1 MQTSFLGARAR
12 ARARALAA
20 AVALLVAISVG
31 SVGCGDAGTD
41 PSRPSSGKT
50 SGSKGG
56 PGVGDGVPG
65 VATDGG
71 WPPSQPSDGGGAPSQ
86 FPRLPDVTFPPVA
99 HARGSGLSMGVV
111 TGRIYADLAMAPAE
125 RMRDFAALGVRILRL
140 EIERATPL
148 SDYAKI
154 AAAAKDNGIEILAL
168 FTQNSL
174 AAASDPMA
182 GTRADFDGTFVPKM
196 LAAIDAAS
204 AAIPGLRYVEVWNEP
219 DVYAFTPFYA
229 YSAGTCTPLEGSYR
243 YALLTVRVFEAL
255 NERRKSGTATPT
267 MVAFDFSHQDD
278 ECVLSAVADAPPIAS
293 HRSAYRAPNGLPDGL
308 PTDIVSIHGY
318 GLPNRI
324 PGELGYTYA
333 GGTFAD
339 GVTTFLDHQ
348 FADGRRMIGAA
359 PVWYTE
365 VGFCIGGIGG
375 ADPLQRQQQAV
386 TGAMTALRSHSEIT
400 AAFLYSYR
408 DDEGSGGER
417 CGLRNSSSTSYA
429 VHPAYEAFQ
438 AQAVTDSDVV
448 GPGGAITTSASSV
461 KAGAAVDVTGWAID
475 ADALPPTVAIFVD
488 GAVVATVQDGSS
500 PNATG
505 CSASHSMRCPNVGF
519 EVAITAPT
527 TPGVHEVAVRA
538 TDAKGNARVIGRVAL
553 AVAP

>member
-1 MQTSFLGARAR
+1 MQASYARS
-12 ARARALAA
+12 LW
-20 AVALLVAISVG
+20 AVGILLVAIG
-31 SVGCGDAGTD
+31 IGCGGAPTDLSRAKGARNVGPSEGETGAG
-41 PSRPSSGKT
+41 G
-50 SGSKGG
+50 
-56 PGVGDGVPG
+56 GVPG
-65 VATDGG
+65 VVPGVPTDGG
-71 WPPSQPSDGGGAPSQ
+71 GGSTQPKDGGGGLGQ
-86 FPRLPDVTFPPVA
+86 FPRLPDVTFAPLN

-111 TGRIYADLAMAPAE
+111 TGRIYDDLAMAPAE

-154 AAAAKDNGIEILAL
+154 ATAAKDNGIEILAL

-174 AAASDPMA
+174 PAVSDPMA
-182 GTRADFDGTFVPKM
+182 GSRADFDGTFVPKV

-229 YSAGTCTPLEGSYR
+229 YSAGACTPLEGSYR
-243 YALLTVRVFEAL
+243 YALLTVRIFEAL
-255 NERRKSGTATPT
+255 NERRKAGTMTPT

-278 ECVLSAVADAPPIAS
+278 QCVLSAVADAPPIAS
-293 HRSAYRAPNGLPDGL
+293 HRAAYRAPNGLPDGL

-339 GVTTFLDHQ
+339 GVTTFLGHQ
-348 FADGRRMIGAA
+348 FADGKRMIGEA

-365 VGFCIGGIGG
+365 VGFCLAGIGG
-375 ADPLQRQQQAV
+375 ADPLQRQKQAV

-417 CGLRNSSSTSYA
+417 CGLRDNSTTSYA
-429 VHPAYEAFQ
+429 VHPAFEAYQ
-438 AQAVTDSDVV
+438 AQAVATSDVV
-448 GPGGAITTSASSV
+448 GPGGALTTSAQSV
-461 KAGAAVDVTGWAID
+461 KPGAAVNITGWAID
-475 ADALPPTVAIFVD
+475 ADALPPSVAIAVD
-488 GAVVATVQDGSS
+488 GTVVMTVLDGSS
-500 PNATG
+500 PNAVG
-505 CSASHSMRCPNVGF
+505 CSASHSARCPNVGF
-519 EVAITAPT
+519 AAMITAPL
-527 TPGVHEVAVRA
+527 TPGVHEVAARA
-538 TDAKGNARVIGRVAL
+538 ADAKGNTRVIGRVAL
-553 AVAP
+553 AVVP